1 MATRQAPY
9 ERPAQTPDGAPA
21 AVGPASGPQ
30 AMVLSLWIARALV
43 WLMYAFAGVATV
55 LLAIAFFLQLTGAN
69 PSAPFAAWVY
79 RSSDVLLKPFRALY
93 PTERLHDAQSELNLS
108 LLFAIFMYGLFAL
121 VVAAVVGWFDRWIRA
136 LELRGRAAGR
146 SATLPTT

>member
-1 MATRQAPY
+1 MSHDS
-9 ERPAQTPDGAPA
+9 PAHTPDGAPPP
-21 AVGPASGPQ
+21 VDSSSQPQ
-30 AMVLSLWIARALV
+30 AMVLSLWIGRALV
-43 WLMYAFAGVATV
+43 WLVYAFAGVATV

-108 LLFAIFMYGLFAL
+108 LLFAIFMYGLFAI

-136 LELRGRAAGR
+136 LEPRGKAGR
-146 SATLPTT
+146 SPTFSST